1 MRNIVLLSFFIVAA
15 FTGVGHASAK
25 ELSSTI
31 GFSMAVPLTMAPV
44 TFCETGIK
52 PNFLA
57 YGERRC
63 PDGVQSV
70 TPEAYI
76 QALCKDSVL
85 TDLSLVGTY
94 SHVMVGVRFQIP
106 EQGCEP

>member
-1 MRNIVLLSFFIVAA
+1 MRNLLLLSFFIALA
-15 FTGVGHASAK
+15 FAGVSHAGAK

-31 GFSMAVPLTMAPV
+31 GFAMAVPVTLAPV
-44 TFCETGIK
+44 TFCEAGKVPT
-52 PNFLA
+52 FLA

-63 PDGVQSV
+63 GEASTI

-76 QALCKDSVL
+76 QELCKGSVL

-94 SHVMVGVRFQIP
+94 SHVMIGVRFQIP
-106 EQGCEP
+106 EQGCGA